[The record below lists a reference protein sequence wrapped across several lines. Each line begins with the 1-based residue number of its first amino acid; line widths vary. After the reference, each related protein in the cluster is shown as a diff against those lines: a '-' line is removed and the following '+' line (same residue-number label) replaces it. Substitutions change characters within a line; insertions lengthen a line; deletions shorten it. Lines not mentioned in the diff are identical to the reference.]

1 MPTSE
6 LTVELG
12 QGGMGSVSLLVAQG
26 ADGALSYKVVKR
38 LREDLSS
45 NDYFV
50 KMFFDEGRLA
60 VRLVHPNVVR
70 MTLFGFDGR
79 HYFIEMEYL
88 EGQALG
94 RLLRGLRPQGG
105 LPLPLLGWV
114 LREILTALHYCHE
127 LADDEG
133 RPLFLVHRDISPSN
147 IFVTYDGAVKLLD
160 FGIAKATLS
169 LSRTRTGDLKG
180 KVAYMSPEQAALGEV
195 DRRVDVFA
203 VGVIMWEALAN
214 RPLWRGAKDSAIL
227 QALRTGEIPSL
238 AAARPDLPAELV
250 AICTRALERNPEDR
264 WATAL
269 EFRDALAAYSA
280 RHGEQVGPTELSG
293 LMMWQ
298 HGEARATMRA
308 AIDDWANLSP
318 DARAAAVTLSE
329 ASPEAPSGGSGV
341 SSRDEKTTAERVTG
355 DTTRRRRRRRLR
367 TRASG

>member
-1 MPTSE
+1 
-6 LTVELG
+6 
-12 QGGMGSVSLLVAQG
+12 MGSVSLVVAQ
-26 ADGALSYKVVKR
+26 AFDGTLSYKVVKR

-94 RLLRGLRPQGG
+94 RLLRGLRAQEG
-105 LPLPLLGWV
+105 LSVPLVCWI
-114 LREILTALHYCHE
+114 LREVLTALHYCHE
-127 LADDEG
+127 LTDDEG
-133 RPLFLVHRDISPSN
+133 RPLSLVHRDISPSN
-147 IFVTYDGAVKLLD
+147 VFLTYDGAVKLLD
-160 FGIAKATLS
+160 FGIAKARLS

-180 KVAYMSPEQAALGEV
+180 KIAYMAPEQAALAEV

-214 RPLWRGAKDSAIL
+214 RPMWRGARDSTIL

-250 AICTRALERNPEDR
+250 DICVRALAPNREDR

-269 EFRDALAAYSA
+269 EFRDALAACSA
-280 RHGEQVGPTELSG
+280 RHGEQVGATELSG

-298 HGEARATMRA
+298 HGDARATMRA
-308 AIDDWANLSP
+308 AIDDWAKLSP
-318 DARAAAVTLSE
+318 DARAAE
-329 ASPEAPSGGSGV
+329 ATSSASDASHEAPSRSRSGV
-341 SSRDEKTTAERVTG
+341 SSSDEKTTAEGVTIG
-355 DTTRRRRRRRLR
+355 RTRRRSRRRWRP
-367 TRASG
+367 RASSG